1 MRSGLIYIGSKAYQ
15 RTTVL
20 LELEVLELLQ
30 KQAKSGY
37 VTLSEQLNKQLLVM
51 LKGEKDGV

>member
-30 KQAKSGY
+30 KQAKTEY
-37 VTLSEQLNKQLLVM
+37 LTLSEQLNNKLLVM
-51 LKGEKDGV
+51 LKGDE

>member
-1 MRSGLIYIGSKAYQ
+1 MRSGLIYIGDKAYQ

-30 KQAKSGY
+30 KQAKSEY
-37 VTLSEQLNKQLLVM
+37 LTLSEQLNKQLLVM
-51 LKGEKDGV
+51 LRSEKNGV